1 MEETLFTAMEFL
13 PLGKT
18 ETRYGDVW
26 MAINIPT
33 IHHII
38 VKERCL
44 KLLVPVLQK
53 AHMYYAYQSLQA
65 FGMGRLAWGG
75 EGEEVAWACEQALRG
90 ALAAGG
96 KRKESLQLRLWN
108 LNSTSNSPVASCQ
121 LSCQISANQREA
133 ERSLQM

>member
-44 KLLVPVLQK
+44 KLLVSLLQK

-65 FGMGRLAWGG
+65 FGKGRLVWGG
-75 EGEEVAWACEQALRG
+75 EREEVAC
-90 ALAAGG
+90 
-96 KRKESLQLRLWN
+96 K
-108 LNSTSNSPVASCQ
+108 
-121 LSCQISANQREA
+121 
-133 ERSLQM
+133 